1 MRSVRDVNV
10 CVCVTQCSP
19 SWLLPDLAQYVARD
33 FFWVIKMKSVTCH
46 DKMNV
51 TDSGKINFYHEIE
64 NKTAWAFLGIN
75 SGCLELGFAGSQ
87 RLFVVG

>member
-1 MRSVRDVNV
+1 
-10 CVCVTQCSP
+10 
-19 SWLLPDLAQYVARD
+19 
-33 FFWVIKMKSVTCH
+33 MKSVTCH

-75 SGCLELGFAGSQ
+75 SGCWELGFAGSQ

>member
-1 MRSVRDVNV
+1 
-10 CVCVTQCSP
+10 
-19 SWLLPDLAQYVARD
+19 
-33 FFWVIKMKSVTCH
+33 
-46 DKMNV
+46 MNV

-64 NKTAWAFLGIN
+64 NKTVWAFLGIN